1 MFCRHCG
8 KELKDTATVCSGCGK
23 PVEVPGRVAAVSG
36 KRWSF
41 SEMAG
46 LIGATLF
53 LPPVGLVFGL
63 IGLRNEAKK
72 VQAAVLLTVGVFM
85 SLLMLAVVLGL

>member
-8 KELKDTATVCSGCGK
+8 KELKDSATVCSACGR
-23 PVEVPGRVAAVSG
+23 PVEMPGRFVAVPG

-41 SEMAG
+41 SEMVG
-46 LIGATLF
+46 LVGATLF
-53 LPPVGLVFGL
+53 IPPVGLVFGL

-72 VQAAVLLTVGVFM
+72 VQAAVLLTVSVFM